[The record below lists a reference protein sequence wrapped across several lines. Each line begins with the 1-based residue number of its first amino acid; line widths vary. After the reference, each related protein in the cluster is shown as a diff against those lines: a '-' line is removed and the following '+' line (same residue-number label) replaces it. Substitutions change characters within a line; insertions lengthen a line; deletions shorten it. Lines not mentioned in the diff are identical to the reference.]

1 MGAKAQ
7 YKHKVSFKIGNFS
20 FCSFS
25 LSGWEKTTEKK
36 AKRRRKRRK
45 RSERERKNEREEES
59 ITIITMPS
67 VSSKSPFPP
76 PPEFYK
82 LYGGVENEREE
93 DKTNEKKNKKLLPPL
108 PPLIPKRGET
118 YETFGA
124 THADPSTLLA
134 PELLSKDP
142 DFPFQKL
149 YAIVPQNEED
159 GDKKI
164 NAHKTEI
171 QNLNK
176 QTLERFAALAND
188 LQNAPSRTNERIEEI
203 ALLYNNLHHLL
214 NTIRPLQ
221 ARETVAFV
229 LKEQIEEKRKAL
241 RELQESLK

>member
-1 MGAKAQ
+1 LFT
-7 YKHKVSFKIGNFS
+7 VFLSFWLGKNNRKKSSDEGRE
-20 FCSFS
+20 
-25 LSGWEKTTEKK
+25 EKGV
-36 AKRRRKRRK
+36 
-45 RSERERKNEREEES
+45 RERKNEREEES

-93 DKTNEKKNKKLLPPL
+93 DKTNEKKKSLPPL

-142 DFPFQKL
+142 DFPLQKL
-149 YAIVPQNEED
+149 YVIVPQNEED

>member
-1 MGAKAQ
+1 MAFWLGKNNR
-7 YKHKVSFKIGNFS
+7 KKSSDEGRE
-20 FCSFS
+20 
-25 LSGWEKTTEKK
+25 EKGV
-36 AKRRRKRRK
+36 
-45 RSERERKNEREEES
+45 RERKNEREEES

-93 DKTNEKKNKKLLPPL
+93 DKTNEKKKSLPPL

>member
-1 MGAKAQ
+1 MFT
-7 YKHKVSFKIGNFS
+7 VFLSFWLGKNNRKKSSDEGRE
-20 FCSFS
+20 
-25 LSGWEKTTEKK
+25 EKGV
-36 AKRRRKRRK
+36 
-45 RSERERKNEREEES
+45 RERKNEREEES

-93 DKTNEKKNKKLLPPL
+93 DKTNEKKKKSLPPL

-188 LQNAPSRTNERIEEI
+188 FQNAPSRTNERIEEI

-241 RELQESLK
+241 SELQESLK

>member
-1 MGAKAQ
+1 
-7 YKHKVSFKIGNFS
+7 
-20 FCSFS
+20 
-25 LSGWEKTTEKK
+25 
-36 AKRRRKRRK
+36 
-45 RSERERKNEREEES
+45 
-59 ITIITMPS
+59 MPS

-93 DKTNEKKNKKLLPPL
+93 DKTNEKKESLPPL

-149 YAIVPQNEED
+149 YAIVPQNDED
-159 GDKKI
+159 EDKKI

-241 RELQESLK
+241 RELQENLK

>member
-1 MGAKAQ
+1 
-7 YKHKVSFKIGNFS
+7 
-20 FCSFS
+20 
-25 LSGWEKTTEKK
+25 
-36 AKRRRKRRK
+36 
-45 RSERERKNEREEES
+45 
-59 ITIITMPS
+59 MPS

-93 DKTNEKKNKKLLPPL
+93 DKTNEKKKSLPPL

-149 YAIVPQNEED
+149 YVIVPQNEED

>member
-1 MGAKAQ
+1 
-7 YKHKVSFKIGNFS
+7 V
-20 FCSFS
+20 
-25 LSGWEKTTEKK
+25 
-36 AKRRRKRRK
+36 
-45 RSERERKNEREEES
+45 RERKNEREEES

-93 DKTNEKKNKKLLPPL
+93 DKTNEKKKSLPPL

-149 YAIVPQNEED
+149 YVIVPQNEED

>member
-1 MGAKAQ
+1 LFTV
-7 YKHKVSFKIGNFS
+7 YLSFWLGKNNRKKSSDEGRE
-20 FCSFS
+20 
-25 LSGWEKTTEKK
+25 EKGV
-36 AKRRRKRRK
+36 
-45 RSERERKNEREEES
+45 RERKNEREEES

-76 PPEFYK
+76 PPEYYK

-93 DKTNEKKNKKLLPPL
+93 EKTNEKKKSLPPL

>member
-1 MGAKAQ
+1 MFT
-7 YKHKVSFKIGNFS
+7 VFLSFWLGKNNRKKSSDEGRE
-20 FCSFS
+20 
-25 LSGWEKTTEKK
+25 EKGV
-36 AKRRRKRRK
+36 
-45 RSERERKNEREEES
+45 RERKNEREEES

-93 DKTNEKKNKKLLPPL
+93 DKTNEKKKSLPPL